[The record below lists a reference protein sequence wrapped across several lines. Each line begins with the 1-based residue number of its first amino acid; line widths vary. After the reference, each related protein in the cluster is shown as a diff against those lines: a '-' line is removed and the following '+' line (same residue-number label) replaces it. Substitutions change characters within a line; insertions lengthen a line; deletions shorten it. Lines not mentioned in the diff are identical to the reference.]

1 VLYSSLET
9 RQMMMMMMM
18 MTVMIQ
24 LLMCVSSFVPAA
36 LLSLK

>member
-1 VLYSSLET
+1 MLYSSLET
-9 RQMMMMMMM
+9 RQMMMMMM